1 MSADPEGHLYFSF
14 EAELCDATPE
24 VFDRSPPKPERTISD
39 RHDEQTS
46 AHLVMPGPGGKA
58 TSSGKRA
65 IELHGPQESRDDQD
79 IPAPLGGQG
88 ANSSSKT
95 STQVQGAQE
104 EGQGD
109 NQNLESESVEDDN
122 FLIPLNMI
130 RVEDASGGTS
140 EEKAAPKVKAQAAAP
155 ATRRKRKRREDPKT
169 YVPLAFR
176 EKKCQEY
183 YFYEYA

>member
-1 MSADPEGHLYFSF
+1 MCTSLLKYIIWELIDLDLSSVISLFAL

-24 VFDRSPPKPERTISD
+24 VLYRSPPKPERTISD
-39 RHDEQTS
+39 HHDQQTS
-46 AHLVMPGPGGKA
+46 APLVMLGPGGKA
-58 TSSGKRA
+58 TSSNG
-65 IELHGPQESRDDQD
+65 
-79 IPAPLGGQG
+79 
-88 ANSSSKT
+88 T
-95 STQVQGAQE
+95 QE
-104 EGQGD
+104 EGHGD

-122 FLIPLNMI
+122 FLIPLNMT
-130 RVEDASGGTS
+130 RVQDATGGTS

-155 ATRRKRKRREDPKT
+155 ASRRKRKRGEDPKT

>member
-1 MSADPEGHLYFSF
+1 MSADPDGHLHYSF
-14 EAELCDATPE
+14 EAELCYATPE
-24 VFDRSPPKPERTISD
+24 VLDRSPPKPERTISD
-39 RHDEQTS
+39 HHDQQTS
-46 AHLVMPGPGGKA
+46 APLVMLGPGGKA

-65 IELHGPQESRDDQD
+65 IELNG
-79 IPAPLGGQG
+79 
-88 ANSSSKT
+88 T
-95 STQVQGAQE
+95 QE
-104 EGQGD
+104 EGHGD

-122 FLIPLNMI
+122 FLIPLNMTG
-130 RVEDASGGTS
+130 VEDATGGTS

-155 ATRRKRKRREDPKT
+155 ATRRKRKRGEDPKT